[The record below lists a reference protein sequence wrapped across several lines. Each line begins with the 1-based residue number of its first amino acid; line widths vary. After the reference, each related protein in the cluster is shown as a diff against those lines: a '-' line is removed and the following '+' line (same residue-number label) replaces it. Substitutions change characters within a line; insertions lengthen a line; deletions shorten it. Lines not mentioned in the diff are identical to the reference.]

1 MDYDI
6 HPFVA
11 SSSTEDMPPC
21 PMSSFPADMSAASE
35 QQTYQQIDELDAEL
49 ILLEQLINENQ
60 AAIQHLVQ
68 LDQKEQAMLC
78 DLKQSVAHLQQE
90 VRGVGAVFKPSMLSA
105 YPSSHHARYLYRQT
119 RPDYPAASHS
129 YRPRY
134 SERVGTSAGQTVGW
148 RWRSK
153 SSFDPRNR
161 RSVHCMYDSSWAGST
176 DSDWCYH
183 RRHVANRKRTGADQC
198 TESGEGPRR

>member
-6 HPFVA
+6 HAFVA

-78 DLKQSVAHLQQE
+78 DLEQSVAHLQQE
-90 VRGVGAVFKPSMLSA
+90 VRGVGAVFKPSSGKKDGCV
-105 YPSSHHARYLYRQT
+105 T
-119 RPDYPAASHS
+119 
-129 YRPRY
+129 
-134 SERVGTSAGQTVGW
+134 RVGSVNTPTMPVMQNTQATKSA
-148 RWRSK
+148 
-153 SSFDPRNR
+153 PRPL
-161 RSVHCMYDSSWAGST
+161 
-176 DSDWCYH
+176 
-183 RRHVANRKRTGADQC
+183 RHGVRTA
-198 TESGEGPRR
+198 